1 MPPLS
6 GQVFYGP
13 RTERESGTLSDQTQP
28 AAEMSVQELE
38 AAISELPPEQLAAL
52 AEWFDDFRSDAW
64 DRQIE
69 ADAAAGRLDALVSE
83 AQADIAAGRT
93 RPLP

>member
-1 MPPLS
+1 
-6 GQVFYGP
+6 
-13 RTERESGTLSDQTQP
+13 
-28 AAEMSVQELE
+28 MSVQEIE
-38 AAISELPPEQLAAL
+38 SAIANLPPEQLAAL
-52 AEWFDDFRSDAW
+52 GEWFDEYRADEW

-69 ADAAAGRLDALVSE
+69 ADAKAGRLDTLVAE

>member
-1 MPPLS
+1 M
-6 GQVFYGP
+6 G
-13 RTERESGTLSDQTQP
+13 
-28 AAEMSVQELE
+28 VQEIE
-38 AAISELPPEQLAAL
+38 TAISKLPPDQLAAL
-52 AEWFDDFRSDAW
+52 GEWFDEYRAEEW

-69 ADAAAGRLDALVSE
+69 EDAKAGRLDSVIRE

>member
-1 MPPLS
+1 
-6 GQVFYGP
+6 
-13 RTERESGTLSDQTQP
+13 
-28 AAEMSVQELE
+28 MSVQEIE
-38 AAISELPPEQLAAL
+38 SAIVKLPPEQLAAL
-52 AEWFDDFRSDAW
+52 GEWFDEYRADEW

-69 ADAAAGRLDALVSE
+69 ANAKAGRLVAE